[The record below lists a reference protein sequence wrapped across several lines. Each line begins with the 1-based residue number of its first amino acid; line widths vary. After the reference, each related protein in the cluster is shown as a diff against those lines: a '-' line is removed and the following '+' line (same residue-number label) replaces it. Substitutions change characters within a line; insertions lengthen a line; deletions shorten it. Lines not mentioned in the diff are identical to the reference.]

1 VIALDL
7 ANGDAY
13 ELCGRARY
21 ETRLRYAT
29 PRERALWPAEED
41 FPVQGVMT
49 MQVDE
54 VSLLRRLI
62 APRQRLADVEKI
74 TSCSAVEDQVPR

>member
-1 VIALDL
+1 
-7 ANGDAY
+7 
-13 ELCGRARY
+13 
-21 ETRLRYAT
+21 
-29 PRERALWPAEED
+29 
-41 FPVQGVMT
+41 MT

-62 APRQRLADVEKI
+62 APRQRLADVDKI